1 MLRKVNL
8 LKLFGNEDVNINFAK
23 RSVIITGDN
32 GNGKTTILNTIYNIL
47 MGDYSNILKTYFEK
61 ARVVFDSNFKS
72 MDKIEIRRFKDQNE
86 EKISIKY
93 FHDENL
99 LEVNLSKN
107 NVQNEV
113 LVENIIKK
121 VDAEEIEI
129 YNDGKNKK
137 QLINSDR
144 NISLLE
150 ILTSIDEQFFS
161 EKLKEINKSLLYF
174 PTYRRIDLD
183 IDEYYASLF
192 DMPIRAYIIS
202 EQRERNKKF
211 GLYDRRVIGMS
222 NSDIEDILKEYTRTL
237 NEVSSNNLDRLLR
250 DFTKNTMLEINS
262 PLSGINTNKL
272 QTVNILNQL
281 KEINESLELEIN
293 EDTLKQIS
301 EQYDEKISVLNQLES
316 KEKESEIETIKAF
329 ETLLSVPMMQ
339 VLQKLQEAYSNY
351 NTKMTKALESYSYIS
366 ENISDFSGNKLKLIK
381 SELNEF
387 YFKKIATSVET
398 FSDFSTGEKQLIT
411 FLVYSSIELPDDTPS
426 LIIIDEPE
434 LSLHVKWQNKLI
446 KNLLKKKNIKVL
458 SATHSPYIIN
468 RREVDSLV
476 LRKVEG

>member
-192 DMPIRAYIIS
+192 
-202 EQRERNKKF
+202 
-211 GLYDRRVIGMS
+211 V
-222 NSDIEDILKEYTRTL
+222 T
-237 NEVSSNNLDRLLR
+237 
-250 DFTKNTMLEINS
+250 
-262 PLSGINTNKL
+262 
-272 QTVNILNQL
+272 
-281 KEINESLELEIN
+281 
-293 EDTLKQIS
+293 
-301 EQYDEKISVLNQLES
+301 
-316 KEKESEIETIKAF
+316 
-329 ETLLSVPMMQ
+329 
-339 VLQKLQEAYSNY
+339 
-351 NTKMTKALESYSYIS
+351 
-366 ENISDFSGNKLKLIK
+366 
-381 SELNEF
+381 
-387 YFKKIATSVET
+387 
-398 FSDFSTGEKQLIT
+398 
-411 FLVYSSIELPDDTPS
+411 
-426 LIIIDEPE
+426 
-434 LSLHVKWQNKLI
+434 
-446 KNLLKKKNIKVL
+446 
-458 SATHSPYIIN
+458 
-468 RREVDSLV
+468 
-476 LRKVEG
+476 